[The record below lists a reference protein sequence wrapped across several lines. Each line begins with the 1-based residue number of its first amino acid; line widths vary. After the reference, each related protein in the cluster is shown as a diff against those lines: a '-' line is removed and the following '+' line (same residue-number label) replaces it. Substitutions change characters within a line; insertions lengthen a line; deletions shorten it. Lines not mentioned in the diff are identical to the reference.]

1 LLHAVANRM
10 IDDAVEVETGGLVS
24 IGYPGGLIAT
34 IDCSRSTPAH
44 YPTWGGLTLRLIGEN
59 GIADMDAF
67 GQAVH
72 GFQESSRVPRR
83 LGFGAGGDEAMLAEF
98 VSAIWGGWRPQP
110 DGEARL
116 LSLRLVARAY
126 ESYAS
131 VMPA

>member
-1 LLHAVANRM
+1 MVVATSCL
-10 IDDAVEVETGGLVS
+10 TGDRRLVS

-34 IDCSRSTPAH
+34 IDCSWFTPAH
-44 YPTWGGLTLRLIGEN
+44 HPTWDGLTPRLVGEN

-72 GFQESSRVPRR
+72 GFQESSRGPLR
-83 LGFGAGGDEAMLAEF
+83 LDFGACWRRGDAGGVRLVDPGRA
-98 VSAIWGGWRPQP
+98 RPQP

-116 LSLRLVARAY
+116 RSLHVVARAY

-131 VMPA
+131 LMPA